1 MEQFVFDD
9 RNLSTMEDGR
19 NILVIDGD
27 EHFHLSRVLRVRAGD
42 RILATN
48 GKGATCLCVVT
59 VIEKSRSV
67 CEVLKNY
74 DRLNCSVRNFRIGLA
89 FLKPMSKMEMAIEKC
104 TELGASGFVLF
115 NTERSERTN
124 PRLDRLQAIIKS
136 AVKQS
141 LQSCFPE
148 LTIAEDL
155 EKVVAGNVSFEE
167 KIVLHEKAEEILD
180 PGSLL
185 SFGSK
190 SVIALVGPEGGF
202 SENEIALLKGN
213 GYRSFSLGKAR
224 LRAETAAIKVSSLLA
239 AY

>member
-1 MEQFVFDD
+1 MEQFIFDD
-9 RNLSTMEDGR
+9 RNFSLMQNGKS
-19 NILVIDGD
+19 ILVIEGD
-27 EHFHLSRVLRVRAGD
+27 EHFHLSRVLRVRVGD

-59 VIEKSRSV
+59 VMEKSRSV
-67 CEVLKNY
+67 CEVLEKY
-74 DRLNCSVRNFRIGLA
+74 DRLNCSVRSFRIGLA
-89 FLKPMSKMEMAIEKC
+89 FLKPVSKMEMAVEKC

-141 LQSCFPE
+141 LQSRFPD
-148 LTIAEDL
+148 LSIAEDL

-185 SFGSK
+185 PFVSK

-213 GYRSFSLGKAR
+213 GYRSYSLGKAR
-224 LRAETAAIKVSSLLA
+224 LRSETAAMKVASLLA